1 MDERWYRDA
10 PDRRADR
17 ERRAAQEARLRAA
30 DWPAATD
37 EPEWSQPTAISRPLR
52 AHERAYGHP
61 PHGYTVPRIDDSL
74 PEVYVPASMTP
85 TRRVAPA
92 WRRRAAQISAFHPVF
107 DDFPETEPSLPVA
120 RAYPAPARR
129 RWLGARLGMWCVRR
143 WHAGPTSR
151 ALLVAGL
158 TALLF
163 ACCAPGAIIA
173 RSTYAASD
181 GYHHLMQIDALIN
194 QEGAAG
200 LVNPAN
206 QAFLHDQLAAAHADF
221 VTLGQMLALTGP
233 LQGFSGTAQNLARLT
248 RLAVDLTGGGQALLD
263 VATTTLAPLLIDPFA
278 QRVGAA
284 LSPTTLSVAHARLA
298 VAQAQLD
305 DAAALA
311 PTISTAGLP
320 GSFGA
325 SGKLSALLAKVGD
338 AARLTR
344 YFNLL
349 LDAAPQLLGVGTPA
363 TYLLLAMD
371 RSELRTGGG
380 FTGNYGIL
388 TITSAHL
395 QGAKLQDT
403 YLLDAAYFART
414 GQQPPARYPWWPYRN
429 GSAVYGWGL
438 RDANLSP
445 DFPTNARTA
454 LGIVRAVQSDPTL
467 RDPYPIVGVIAITSV
482 VMGQIITIGGGSLRL
497 PEYPDHVITPQNLDD
512 TIHCFQLGACRNETP
527 FLQPGDGAPGDRKR
541 FTAFLGQTLVD
552 RVRHFSGGQLKAFMK
567 LVFADLTSK
576 DIQLYFTDAHAE
588 SVLQDAQLG
597 GGIAPPSPD
606 TLFVT
611 DTNIGGNKANAFV
624 TQHEEDLVTL
634 LPDGSA
640 LHRLLIRTVYHRQ
653 GPLYEGSTGQTSYW
667 EYRRVYFPGIAR
679 YLGSAGFAGGSG
691 RHQLNATTASDTS
704 GYKMT
709 GAALSLDDG
718 LSLGQCQP
726 FPGGP
731 ASQPWDCA
739 PQTRDV
745 FIYWIVPH
753 AWHAVGGKPVYTLLV
768 QRQPGANVTLT
779 VRLDASHI
787 ADGLPSLAPAALVQ
801 DYDTPDS
808 AQPNGFTA
816 MMTAAWAALTAHARP
831 LYDGPLSQNTTVQWG
846 G

>member
-10 PDRRADR
+10 PERH
-17 ERRAAQEARLRAA
+17 ERRAAQEARWRAT
-30 DWPAATD
+30 DWPAEDQPAVD
-37 EPEWSQPTAISRPLR
+37 EW
-52 AHERAYGHP
+52 
-61 PHGYTVPRIDDSL
+61 
-74 PEVYVPASMTP
+74 PASLAP

-92 WRRRAAQISAFHPVF
+92 WQRRAAQIAAYHEAFAEAEP
-107 DDFPETEPSLPVA
+107 TLPSLPA
-120 RAYPAPARR
+120 LRT
-129 RWLGARLGMWCVRR
+129 RLGPLPRCRWAGGRLAAWWVRR
-143 WHAGPTSR
+143 WHAGPASR

-163 ACCAPGAIIA
+163 TCCAPGAILA
-173 RSTYAASD
+173 RSAYAASD
-181 GYHHLMQIDALIN
+181 GYHHLMQIEALIN

-206 QAFLHDQLAAAHADF
+206 QALLHDQLAAAHADF
-221 VTLGQMLALTGP
+221 VTLEQMLALSGP
-233 LQGFSGTAQNLARLT
+233 LQGLSHTLQNLARLT

-263 VATTTLAPLLIDPFA
+263 VANTTLAPLLVNPFA
-278 QRVGAA
+278 QQASAA
-284 LSPTTLSVAHARLA
+284 LSPAALSAAHARLA
-298 VAQAQLD
+298 TAQAQMD

-320 GSFGA
+320 GSLGSA
-325 SGKLSALLAKVGD
+325 GKLGALLAKVGD

-388 TITSAHL
+388 TITGAHL

-414 GQQPPARYPWWPYRN
+414 GQQPPARYPWWPYHN

-438 RDANLSP
+438 RDANLAP

-454 LGIVRAVQSDPTL
+454 LGIVQAVQSEPTL
-467 RDPYPIVGVIAITSV
+467 RDPYPIDGVIAITSV
-482 VMGQIITIGGGSLRL
+482 VMGQIIAVAGGSLRL

-512 TIHCFQLGACRNETP
+512 TIHCFQLGACRAELP
-527 FLQPGDGAPGDRKR
+527 KLQAGDNAPGDRKQ

-552 RVRHFSGGQLKAFMK
+552 RVRHFSGTQLKAFMK
-567 LVFADLTSK
+567 LVFHDLVSK
-576 DIQLYFTDAHAE
+576 DIQLYFTDSHAE
-588 SVLQDAQLG
+588 SVVLDAQLG

-624 TQHEEDLVTL
+624 TQQEEDVVTL
-634 LPDGSA
+634 LPGGSA
-640 LHRLLIRTVYHRQ
+640 LHRLLIHTVYRRQ

-667 EYRRVYFPGIAR
+667 EYRRVYFPGTAR

-691 RHQLNATTASDTS
+691 RHQLNATTTSDTP
-704 GYKMT
+704 GYKMA
-709 GAALSLDDG
+709 GAALSIEDG
-718 LSLGQCQP
+718 LNLGQCQP
-726 FPGGP
+726 FPHGP

-739 PQTRDV
+739 PQARDT
-745 FIYWIVPH
+745 FLYWIVPH
-753 AWHAVGGKPVYTLLV
+753 AWHTVNGKPAYTLLV
-768 QRQPGANVTLT
+768 QRQPGANTTLT

-787 ADGLPSLAPAALVQ
+787 TAGLPSLTPAALVR
-801 DYDTPDS
+801 DYDTPALNLPTGYAATTMS
-808 AQPNGFTA
+808 
-816 MMTAAWAALTAHARP
+816 AWAALTAHTIT
-831 LYDGPLSQNTTVQWG
+831 LYNGPLDQNTTVQYG